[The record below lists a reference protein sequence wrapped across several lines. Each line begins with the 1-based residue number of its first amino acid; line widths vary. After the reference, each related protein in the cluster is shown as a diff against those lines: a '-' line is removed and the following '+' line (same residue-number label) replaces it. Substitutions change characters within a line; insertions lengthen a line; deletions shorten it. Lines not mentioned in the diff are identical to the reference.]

1 MIDWIKKR
9 LGIMSGVESG
19 KIIEFPQT
27 PENLDRLASSRAL
40 LKNADHHTTDP
51 IYESMEKNRK

>member
-1 MIDWIKKR
+1 MIDRLKKR
-9 LGIMSGVESG
+9 LRILSGVEMG

-40 LKNADHHTTDP
+40 LKSTDHHTTDP
-51 IYESMEKNRK
+51 IYETLEKKK

>member
-1 MIDWIKKR
+1 MIDWVKQR
-9 LGIMSGVESG
+9 LKILSGVELG

-40 LKNADHHTTDP
+40 LKSTDHHTTDP
-51 IYESMEKNRK
+51 IYESIEKNRK